1 MDQEL
6 EKLKAQLADLSSH
19 YTDRHPD
26 VRKLKDQIAKTEK
39 MRDQALADLKATA
52 ATTSGTSNA
61 SRPLHEQ
68 TMWMAEMGRPR
79 FNSRVS

>member
-6 EKLKAQLADLSSH
+6 DKLRAQLADLSSH

-39 MRDQALADLKATA
+39 MRDQALANLKAGA
-52 ATTSGTSNA
+52 ATTSGTGNQPA
-61 SRPLHEQ
+61 STEDDLVVQ
-68 TMWMAEMGRPR
+68 VALQR
-79 FNSRVS
+79 FNFRVN